1 MYVTYDDLFQLGI
14 LIVTIIGLVVEIC
27 RKGKK

>member
-1 MYVTYDDLFQLGI
+1 MYVTYDDLFQFGI